1 MFGPSNSSIKK
12 ISAFS
17 AVLAIV
23 LSSCGGS
30 GTSSNAG
37 RAKNTKLAD
46 GTICYTPE
54 ERSGLVAAAE
64 DVEYQAAIA
73 FQPAVSYQPAVQAQ
87 AAVEAQAAIAEEIA
101 TQDYEA
107 IAPQPEVAYRAGVPA
122 QPEVPAV
129 SERVLSVN
137 EGWYMPYSWSTYVGW
152 NSPGSSGHDTYGG
165 YVISSVELMHNGSQ
179 LLRLLPAT
187 AGQPEVAAIAEVK
200 YQAAVPGRP
209 AIKKGDVL
217 QEAISGRPAQD
228 AVAERAE
235 VLAQGAV
242 MARDEVQ
249 AKTKDEVIAEINAV
263 KECPADVVAVASAAE
278 PSLGDV
284 TYDGMTASISLVV
297 PDGVSTEGWKIG
309 VSWPRRGNHTDTGA
323 GNRMRPGDLLAA
335 FDLRPNSNG
344 SNCDRE
350 TGEFTL
356 LYNDV
361 AIDAATFSYDDAV
374 GGPAP
379 ECGGS
384 VTSASVAEPTLSE
397 VAYEGLKASVNLV
410 VPDGAST
417 EGWTIAVSWPRRG
430 NSTDT
435 GARSRLYPGELS
447 ASIDLLPNSNGSNC
461 DREIGEF
468 TLLYNDEAREI
479 VGYSYDD
486 AVGGVA
492 PECSTSVV
500 AAEPSL
506 SEVSYEGLK
515 ASVNLVVPD
524 GASTEGWTI
533 AVSWPRRGNSTDT
546 GARSRL
552 YPGDLSASIDLLPN
566 SNGSNC
572 DREIGEFTL
581 LYNGED
587 REIVNY
593 SYDDAVGGVDPG
605 CGGSAI
611 ESAYF
616 SNLSYSE
623 DMNTAYIEVMN
634 PPSTTWGVGH
644 GLCEDGVL
652 TKSSLTAY
660 AISGIANCPDGYLV
674 LFDGDQAIDQA
685 VFGIIPSTPQLDH
698 EYSIDV
704 VTSEDGVV
712 GTLLVDGEPCPTEQ
726 VEGNPC
732 EDVGV
737 SYSVDYAYW
746 EFDGEGLCDAFIKH
760 CIQQSFSNLRAGT
773 KGFFVAS
780 YLSVPTCPCVNVSEM
795 YPFEIKG
802 KSDVTVTTVAN
813 PVLPVVSLTDLL
825 LVKDVIMSQVVPA
838 DLSEVF
844 CLAEC
849 VTDLQTSAGVT
860 GDVFVQVDNGD
871 FIEVR
876 AGSRIA
882 LGDSSSAVKIQIRP
896 RDGSTPVDMVVNLNR
911 STNGLEASDGS
922 SSNIPWI
929 PLGLLVI
936 VLIALYVIK
945 TYVLDKRK
953 ANS

>member
-1 MFGPSNSSIKK
+1 MFHSSNFSVKK
-12 ISAFS
+12 IGAFS
-17 AVLAIV
+17 AVLAIM
-23 LSSCGGS
+23 LTSCGGDS
-30 GTSSNAG
+30 AGTNAG

-46 GTICYTPE
+46 GTICYTAD
-54 ERSGLVAAAE
+54 ERSGLIDAAVA
-64 DVEYQAAIA
+64 VEYQAAVA
-73 FQPAVSYQPAVQAQ
+73 FQAAISYQPAVLAQ
-87 AAVEAQAAIAEEIA
+87 AAVEAQEAVAEEIA

-107 IAPQPEVAYRAGVPA
+107 VAPQPEIAYRAGVPA
-122 QPEVPAV
+122 QPAVPGD

-137 EGWYMPYSWSTYVGW
+137 EGWYMLHDW
-152 NSPGSSGHDTYGG
+152 DTYIWANTDGG
-165 YVISSVELMHNGSQ
+165 RDAKAIGWVISSTEIMHNGFQ
-179 LLRLLPAT
+179 LLRRIPGS
-187 AGQPEVAAIAEVK
+187 AGQPEVAAIPEVK
-200 YQAAVPGRP
+200 YQAAVAGRP
-209 AIKKGDVL
+209 AISKGDVL
-217 QEAISGRPAQD
+217 TEAIAGREAQA
-228 AVAERAE
+228 AVEARAE
-235 VLAQGAV
+235 VLAQPAV
-242 MARDEVQ
+242 MARDEIQ
-249 AKTKDEVIAEINAV
+249 AKTKDEVLAEIDQVKDCPDDSNAIVIANQV
-263 KECPADVVAVASAAE
+263 KSAELSDIEYGAGSLTVSILNATDEQINLGLDVKLYGDLCGQRGCDNGAIGFDDLTQVFQVSECAVGEIVLTNFQGTPIDSKSFEAPGAACSVTVASAAE
-278 PSLGDV
+278 PSL
-284 TYDGMTASISLVV
+284 
-297 PDGVSTEGWKIG
+297 
-309 VSWPRRGNHTDTGA
+309 
-323 GNRMRPGDLLAA
+323 
-335 FDLRPNSNG
+335 
-344 SNCDRE
+344 
-350 TGEFTL
+350 
-356 LYNDV
+356 
-361 AIDAATFSYDDAV
+361 
-374 GGPAP
+374 
-379 ECGGS
+379 
-384 VTSASVAEPTLSE
+384 SE
-397 VAYEGLKASVNLV
+397 VTYEGLKASVNLV
-410 VPDGAST
+410 VPDGAS
-417 EGWTIAVSWPRRG
+417 A
-430 NSTDT
+430 
-435 GARSRLYPGELS
+435 
-447 ASIDLLPNSNGSNC
+447 
-461 DREIGEF
+461 
-468 TLLYNDEAREI
+468 
-479 VGYSYDD
+479 
-486 AVGGVA
+486 
-492 PECSTSVV
+492 
-500 AAEPSL
+500 
-506 SEVSYEGLK
+506 
-515 ASVNLVVPD
+515 
-524 GASTEGWTI
+524 EGWTI

-593 SYDDAVGGVDPG
+593 SYDDAVGGPAPECSISVEAAEPSLSEVSYAGLKASVSLVVPDGASTEGWTIAVNWPRRGNSTDTGAGSRVYPGDLSASIDLLPNSNGSNCDREIGEFTLLYNDEEREIVGYSYDDAVGGADPG

-634 PPSTTWGVGH
+634 PPTTTWGVGH

-652 TKSSLTAY
+652 TQSSLTSY

-685 VFGIIPSTPQLDH
+685 VFGIIPPTPQLDH

-726 VEGNPC
+726 VVGNPC

-737 SYSVDYAYW
+737 SFSVDYAYW
-746 EFDGEGLCDAFIKH
+746 EFAGEDSCDAFIKH

-802 KSDVTVTTVAN
+802 KSDATIPTVTK
-813 PVLPVVSLTDLL
+813 PVLPVVSLTDLV
-825 LVKDVIMSQVVPA
+825 LVKDVVMSQVVPA
-838 DLSEVF
+838 DLSEVI

-849 VTDLQTSAGVT
+849 VTDLQNSAGVS
-860 GDVFVQVDNGD
+860 GDVFIQVDNGD
-871 FIEVR
+871 FVEVR

-882 LGDSSSAVKIQIRP
+882 LGDSSSAVKVQVRP

-911 STNGLEASDGS
+911 STNGLDASEGS

-953 ANS
+953 MDL

>member
-1 MFGPSNSSIKK
+1 MFGSSNFNVKK
-12 ISAFS
+12 IGAFS
-17 AVLAIV
+17 AVLAIM

-30 GTSSNAG
+30 STSSNAG

-73 FQPAVSYQPAVQAQ
+73 FQPAVSYQPAVLAQ
-87 AAVEAQAAIAEEIA
+87 PAVEAQAAIAEEIA

-107 IAPQPEVAYRAGVPA
+107 VAPQPEIAYRAGVPA
-122 QPEVPAV
+122 QPAVPAV

-187 AGQPEVAAIAEVK
+187 SGQPEVAAIAEVK
-200 YQAAVPGRP
+200 YQAAVSGRP

-217 QEAISGRPAQD
+217 QEAISGRSAQD

-242 MARDEVQ
+242 MATDEVQ

-263 KECPADVVAVASAAE
+263 KECPADVVAVAAAAE

-284 TYDGMTASISLVV
+284 TYDGMTASISLIV

-323 GNRMRPGDLLAA
+323 SNRMRPGDLSAA

-384 VTSASVAEPTLSE
+384 VTFASAAEPTLSE
-397 VAYEGLKASVNLV
+397 VTYEGLKASVNLV
-410 VPDGAST
+410 VPDGAS
-417 EGWTIAVSWPRRG
+417 A
-430 NSTDT
+430 
-435 GARSRLYPGELS
+435 
-447 ASIDLLPNSNGSNC
+447 
-461 DREIGEF
+461 
-468 TLLYNDEAREI
+468 
-479 VGYSYDD
+479 
-486 AVGGVA
+486 
-492 PECSTSVV
+492 
-500 AAEPSL
+500 
-506 SEVSYEGLK
+506 
-515 ASVNLVVPD
+515 
-524 GASTEGWTI
+524 EGWTI

-581 LYNGED
+581 LYNDEE
-587 REIVNY
+587 REIVGY
-593 SYDDAVGGVDPG
+593 SYDDAVGGVDPD

-746 EFDGEGLCDAFIKH
+746 EFDGKGLCDAFIKH
-760 CIQQSFSNLRAGT
+760 CIQQSFSNLRGGT

-825 LVKDVIMSQVVPA
+825 LVKDVIMSQVVPV
-838 DLSEVF
+838 DLSEVI

-929 PLGLLVI
+929 PIGLLVI

-953 ANS
+953 VNS